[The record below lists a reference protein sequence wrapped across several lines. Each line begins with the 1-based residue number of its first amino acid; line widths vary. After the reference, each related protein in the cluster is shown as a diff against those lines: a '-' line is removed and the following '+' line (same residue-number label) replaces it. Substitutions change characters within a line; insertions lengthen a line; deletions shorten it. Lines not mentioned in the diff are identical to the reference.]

1 MASITAVEL
10 SDDTCALAR
19 TTVRHGEIQLH
30 AVEILDPHAFPGGG
44 SYTAALRQARRS
56 AKLPR
61 RTRIVLWGVPEGA
74 SRRDASVK
82 ALVAPLAE
90 AGYHIESV
98 VTPCNALAALARV
111 RVPRGP
117 GATCWLAIN
126 RAGVAV
132 VVVRPGKLIYSHSYS
147 WDSSIGATGS
157 QARLLQRYS
166 LVAHLSPEVKRAML
180 EARKAGTP
188 VEAVVTCGNL
198 SDLRALTMPL
208 IEELDVEVE
217 TLDSLEGL
225 VVKAPTMDRVEEAA
239 AAIRLACAG
248 AITRGPR
255 IWDEATR
262 RASRRV
268 TTLIRVAAGLA
279 VLAGL
284 AVVWYYYGPGMP
296 ARTTA
301 PPPPQSA
308 PPSPANP
315 TSAQPHLNSEP
326 RTTDNPQTS
335 TAGPSRQPVLDDPMP
350 QVKAILVSKDR
361 RFATIEGGRI
371 VGVGDTLGRRLVVA
385 IDEKA
390 VVLREPSGVRV
401 RVGLG
406 GRVLDVERDR

>member
-19 TTVRHGEIQLH
+19 TTVRRGEVQLH

-56 AKLPR
+56 ARLPR
-61 RTRIVLWGVPEGA
+61 RARVVLWGIPEGT
-74 SRRDASVK
+74 SRRDPSVK
-82 ALVAPLAE
+82 TLVAPLTE
-90 AGYHIESV
+90 AGFHVERV

-117 GATCWLAIN
+117 GATCWIAIN
-126 RAGVAV
+126 RGGVAI
-132 VVVRPGKLIYSHSYS
+132 VVVRPGKMIYSHSYP
-147 WDSSIGATGS
+147 WDSSIGAVGS
-157 QARLLQRYS
+157 QARLLHRYS
-166 LVAHLSPEVKRAML
+166 LVAYLSPEVKRAML

-188 VEAVVTCGNL
+188 VDAVVTCGNL
-198 SDLRALTMPL
+198 PDLRALTMPL

-225 VVKAPTMDRVEEAA
+225 VVKAPSMERVEQTAP
-239 AAIRLACAG
+239 AIRLACAG

-255 IWDEATR
+255 VWDEAR
-262 RASRRV
+262 RQASRRLTAV
-268 TTLIRVAAGLA
+268 IRVAV
-279 VLAGL
+279 VLAGIAGL
-284 AVVWYYYGPGMP
+284 VFAWYRYGRPGMAHMRDVSP
-296 ARTTA
+296 RQ
-301 PPPPQSA
+301 PP
-308 PPSPANP
+308 
-315 TSAQPHLNSEP
+315 LNSATSSADKPE
-326 RTTDNPQTS
+326 TS
-335 TAGPSRQPVLDDPMP
+335 TAGPSRQPLLDDPLP

-371 VGVGDTLGRRLVVA
+371 VGVGDTLGRRQVVA

-406 GRVLDVERDR
+406 GRVIAVERDR

>member
-1 MASITAVEL
+1 MATITAVEL

-19 TTVRHGEIQLH
+19 ATVRRGEIHLH

-44 SYTAALRQARRS
+44 SYAAALRQTRRR
-56 AKLPR
+56 AGLPR
-61 RTRIVLWGVPEGA
+61 RTRVVLWGIPDGT
-74 SRRDASVK
+74 SRRDPAVK
-82 ALVAPLAE
+82 ALLAPLTE
-90 AGYHIESV
+90 AGYHVERV

-117 GATCWLAIN
+117 GATCWVAIN
-126 RAGVAV
+126 RGGVAIV
-132 VVVRPGKLIYSHSYS
+132 AMRPGKMIYSHAFA
-147 WDSSIGATGS
+147 WDSSIGAVGS

-225 VVKAPTMDRVEEAA
+225 VVKAPRNGGLEEAA
-239 AAIRLACAG
+239 PAIRLACAG
-248 AITRGPR
+248 AIARGPR
-255 IWDEATR
+255 VWDDARR
-262 RASRRV
+262 RASRRL
-268 TTLIRVAAGLA
+268 TTLIRAAA

-284 AVVWYYYGPGMP
+284 GGLAYAWYRYGPPGLPGTARPTVQQP
-296 ARTTA
+296 ALNPA
-301 PPPPQSA
+301 PLSTDK
-308 PPSPANP
+308 SR
-315 TSAQPHLNSEP
+315 TSAAE
-326 RTTDNPQTS
+326 
-335 TAGPSRQPVLDDPMP
+335 PSRQPLLDDPMP

-361 RFATIEGGRI
+361 RFATIDGGRI
-371 VGVGDTLGRRLVVA
+371 VGVGDTLGRRQVVA

-390 VVLREPSGVRV
+390 VVLREPSGAQV

>member
-1 MASITAVEL
+1 MPSITAVEL
-10 SDDTCALAR
+10 SEDTCALAR
-19 TTVRHGEIQLH
+19 TTVRRGEIHLH

-56 AKLPR
+56 ARLPR
-61 RTRIVLWGVPEGA
+61 RTRVVLWGVPEGA
-74 SRRDASVK
+74 SRRDDSVK
-82 ALVAPLAE
+82 ALVAPLRE
-90 AGYHIESV
+90 AGYHVERV

-111 RVPRGP
+111 RVARGP
-117 GATCWLAIN
+117 GAACWVAIN
-126 RAGVAV
+126 RVGVAI
-132 VVVRPGKLIYSHSYS
+132 VVVRPGKMLYSHSFA
-147 WDSSIGATGS
+147 WDSSIGAIGS

-188 VEAVVTCGNL
+188 VDAVVTCGNL
-198 SDLRALTMPL
+198 ADLRALTMPL

-225 VVKAPTMDRVEEAA
+225 VVKAPAVDRVEDVAP
-239 AAIRLACAG
+239 AIRLACAG
-248 AITRGPR
+248 AIARGPR
-255 IWDEATR
+255 VWDDARR
-262 RASRRV
+262 RASRRLA
-268 TTLIRVAAGLA
+268 TLIRVAA

-284 AVVWYYYGPGMP
+284 VGLAIGWYFYGRP
-296 ARTTA
+296 AKAARPPT
-301 PPPPQSA
+301 PPPVRAQPPLNST
-308 PPSPANP
+308 PPS
-315 TSAQPHLNSEP
+315 
-326 RTTDNPQTS
+326 TDKPQTS
-335 TAGPSRQPVLDDPMP
+335 TAGPSRQPLLDDPMP

-385 IDEKA
+385 IDDKA
-390 VVLREPSGVRV
+390 VVLREPSGARV

>member
-1 MASITAVEL
+1 MASITAIEL
-10 SDDTCALAR
+10 SEDTCALAR
-19 TTVRHGEIQLH
+19 TTVRRGQIHLH

-56 AKLPR
+56 ARLPR
-61 RTRIVLWGVPEGA
+61 RTRVVLWGVPEGV
-74 SRRDASVK
+74 SRRDPSVK
-82 ALVAPLAE
+82 PLIAPLAE
-90 AGYHIESV
+90 AGYHVESV

-111 RVPRGP
+111 RVARGP
-117 GATCWLAIN
+117 GATCWIAIN
-126 RAGVAV
+126 RGGVAI
-132 VVVRPGKLIYSHSYS
+132 VVVRPGKLIYSHSFA
-147 WDSSIGATGS
+147 WDSSIGAVGS

-225 VVKAPTMDRVEEAA
+225 VVKAPAMDRVEEAA

-255 IWDEATR
+255 VWDDAKR

-268 TTLIRVAAGLA
+268 TNLIRVAAVTAGVTGLVFA
-279 VLAGL
+279 WYRYGRPGL
-284 AVVWYYYGPGMP
+284 P
-296 ARTTA
+296 ARPAPSQA
-301 PPPPQSA
+301 PPLNSA
-308 PPSPANP
+308 PPS
-315 TSAQPHLNSEP
+315 
-326 RTTDNPQTS
+326 TDKPQTS
-335 TAGPSRQPVLDDPMP
+335 TAGPSRQPLLDDPMP
-350 QVKAILVSKDR
+350 RVRAILVSKDR

-390 VVLREPSGVRV
+390 VVLREPSGSLV